1 MGNFS
6 NLGVNEGLE
15 KGLNEMGIHEPTP
28 IQLEIIPL
36 LLENET
42 DIVGQAQTGTGKT
55 AAFGLPLLQRI
66 DSNQN
71 VIQGLVLCPTR
82 ELGQQVA
89 KQLFKFTKYSDKIFT
104 ESVYGGAKIDVQI
117 ERLKRPTHVVVATPG
132 RLIDLVNKEALDL
145 SHVRTIILDEA
156 DEMLSLGFKKEL
168 EEILSFV
175 SSAEEKWLFSATLP
189 HGIRQIINQHL
200 SPEAIKV
207 SVSDKH
213 KVNKN
218 IEHQYLVCE
227 ENEKLHLMMEK
238 LRDAKQDRGIIFCR
252 TKASAQKLTKQ
263 LQSRNVAVDTING
276 DMRQIDR
283 DKVMRA
289 FRKGTL
295 QVLIAT
301 DIAARGIDVKGL
313 AFVFHYQL
321 PDQAEFYTHRA
332 GRTAR
337 AGERGVSL
345 CFVTSRELQTLRG
358 YEKSLG
364 VVFNQIR

>member
-1 MGNFS
+1 M
-6 NLGVNEGLE
+6 
-15 KGLNEMGIHEPTP
+15 
-28 IQLEIIPL
+28 
-36 LLENET
+36 
-42 DIVGQAQTGTGKT
+42 
-55 AAFGLPLLQRI
+55 
-66 DSNQN
+66 
-71 VIQGLVLCPTR
+71 
-82 ELGQQVA
+82 
-89 KQLFKFTKYSDKIFT
+89 
-104 ESVYGGAKIDVQI
+104 
-117 ERLKRPTHVVVATPG
+117 
-132 RLIDLVNKEALDL
+132 
-145 SHVRTIILDEA
+145 
-156 DEMLSLGFKKEL
+156 
-168 EEILSFV
+168 
-175 SSAEEKWLFSATLP
+175 
-189 HGIRQIINQHL
+189 
-200 SPEAIKV
+200 
-207 SVSDKH
+207 
-213 KVNKN
+213 
-218 IEHQYLVCE
+218 
-227 ENEKLHLMMEK
+227 
-238 LRDAKQDRGIIFCR
+238 
-252 TKASAQKLTKQ
+252 
-263 LQSRNVAVDTING
+263 DTING